1 MAKIESAFFDIGYM
15 DTLSAQET
23 PLHQLDPRAK
33 LFTTLIFTVAVVS
46 FGKYEISAFF
56 PFFIYPVALIAMG
69 NIPVGFLLKKLLI
82 VAPFAFLIGIF
93 NPIMDREILMQLGP
107 VGISGGWVSFFSI
120 LIRFALT
127 VGAALV
133 LVASTGFNAVCL
145 ALEKMGAPRVF
156 TVQLLFMYRYL
167 YVLIDEAL
175 RMARARSLRS
185 FNGEG
190 MGLKVF
196 GSLAGHLLMRTLD
209 RAQRIHLAMYCRGFD
224 GEIRLM
230 RPLKAGRAEIIYVTT
245 WSAFFV
251 LMRRYDVPQIMG
263 KWITEIV
270 L

>member
-1 MAKIESAFFDIGYM
+1 M
-15 DTLSAQET
+15 
-23 PLHQLDPRAK
+23 
-33 LFTTLIFTVAVVS
+33 
-46 FGKYEISAFF
+46 
-56 PFFIYPVALIAMG
+56 
-69 NIPVGFLLKKLLI
+69 
-82 VAPFAFLIGIF
+82 
-93 NPIMDREILMQLGP
+93 
-107 VGISGGWVSFFSI
+107 SFFSI
-120 LIRFALT
+120 LIRFTLT

-196 GSLAGHLLMRTLD
+196 GSLMGHLLMRTLD
-209 RAQRIHLAMYCRGFD
+209 RAQRIHLALYCRGFD

-230 RPLKAGRAEIIYVTT
+230 RPLKAGWAEIIYVTT

-251 LMRRYDVPQIMG
+251 LMRLYDVPQIMG